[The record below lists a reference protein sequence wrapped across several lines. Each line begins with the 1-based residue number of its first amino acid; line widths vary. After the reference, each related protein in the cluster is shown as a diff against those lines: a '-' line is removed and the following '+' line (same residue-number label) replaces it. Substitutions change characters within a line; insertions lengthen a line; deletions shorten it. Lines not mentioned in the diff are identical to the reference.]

1 MTTHGEKLLRQIY
14 RVDHLPEGSISS
26 APTKMDPPESP
37 QKTAKKQQHQHYHRR
52 SSSDA
57 PPKRRYAL
65 GDAACPSDV
74 NIFQSIDEHVAAVE
88 QLKKGDYC
96 FTLRSDFSFTYARV
110 LSQINGL
117 LEIQV
122 TDEGATKIIPR
133 DHWKKYIRTLVCSH
147 NQQRG
152 DRRGH
157 HDRRRS
163 DYDEG
168 THHSEQQHHKEGKKL
183 HRRRVTVD
191 CSHRD
196 ELIRKSSMP
205 PPPLP
210 FPKTEYKRTVSNGSS
225 NRVDDPLKRRNRCDP
240 ERSRKNR
247 SNHEYRRPSTSI
259 EVPKGRI
266 LRDDDDSSSVSS
278 SSSLESLSKLL
289 SQHSQNP
296 SASRKSR
303 KSPTKEDL
311 EVSEQ
316 SLTGAFGDS
325 IQIETLD

>member
-1 MTTHGEKLLRQIY
+1 
-14 RVDHLPEGSISS
+14 
-26 APTKMDPPESP
+26 MDPPESP
-37 QKTAKKQQHQHYHRR
+37 QKAAKKQQHQHYHRR

-65 GDAACPSDV
+65 GDTACPSDV

-133 DHWKKYIRTLVCSH
+133 DHWKKYIRTLLCSH
-147 NQQRG
+147 NKQRG

-163 DYDEG
+163 DYHEG
-168 THHSEQQHHKEGKKL
+168 THRSEKQQHKKEKKL

-191 CSHRD
+191 CCSHRD

-225 NRVDDPLKRRNRCDP
+225 NRVDDPIKRRSRNNNI
-240 ERSRKNR
+240 RS
-247 SNHEYRRPSTSI
+247 SI
-259 EVPKGRI
+259 PTGRI
-266 LRDDDDSSSVSS
+266 LRDDNDSSPVSS
-278 SSSLESLSKLL
+278 SSSLDSLSKLL
-289 SQHSQNP
+289 SQHSNP
-296 SASRKSR
+296 STQRKSR
-303 KSPTKEDL
+303 KSPSKENL

>member
-1 MTTHGEKLLRQIY
+1 
-14 RVDHLPEGSISS
+14 
-26 APTKMDPPESP
+26 MDPPESP
-37 QKTAKKQQHQHYHRR
+37 QKAAKKQQHQQHYHRM

-65 GDAACPSDV
+65 GDPACPSDV

-122 TDEGATKIIPR
+122 TDEGATKIVPR
-133 DHWKKYIRTLVCSH
+133 DHWKKYIRTLICSH
-147 NQQRG
+147 NKQRG
-152 DRRGH
+152 GRRGH
-157 HDRRRS
+157 HGRSRS
-163 DYDEG
+163 DYDES
-168 THHSEQQHHKEGKKL
+168 THRSEKQQHKEGKKL
-183 HRRRVTVD
+183 QRRRVTVD
-191 CSHRD
+191 CTNRD
-196 ELIRKSSMP
+196 ELMRKSSMP
-205 PPPLP
+205 LPTLP
-210 FPKTEYKRTVSNGSS
+210 FPKTEYTRAVSSGSS

-247 SNHEYRRPSTSI
+247 SNYEYRRPTTSGLST
-259 EVPKGRI
+259 GRI
-266 LRDDDDSSSVSS
+266 LRDNDDSSSVSS
-278 SSSLESLSKLL
+278 SSSLDSLSKLL
-289 SQHSQNP
+289 SQHSNP

-303 KSPTKEDL
+303 KSPPTKEDL

>member
-1 MTTHGEKLLRQIY
+1 
-14 RVDHLPEGSISS
+14 
-26 APTKMDPPESP
+26 MDPPESP
-37 QKTAKKQQHQHYHRR
+37 QKAAKKQQHQHYHRR

-133 DHWKKYIRTLVCSH
+133 DHWKKYIRTLLCSH

-157 HDRRRS
+157 PDRRRS

-205 PPPLP
+205 PPSLP
-210 FPKTEYKRTVSNGSS
+210 FPKTEYKRTVSTGSS
-225 NRVDDPLKRRNRCDP
+225 NRVDDPLKRRNRYDP
-240 ERSRKNR
+240 ERSRKNS
-247 SNHEYRRPSTSI
+247 SNHEYRRSST